1 MPTISEYPFLARQG
15 HSINEI
21 KDLEGNVTTTLH
33 KAKFLPVVLEIGKKW
48 DTRGLG
54 FTFVDGP
61 KNIDGYNVI
70 WNLEQT
76 WKDGWANPD
85 WLKAVTGTDEDP
97 FTWDEGDVVRVNL
110 VRDDYMNKS
119 GQPMVKHS
127 FTKGSKKVP
136 ADTEVSDPWLI
147 DPSINGAAD
156 SDDAPTEEVASPPV
170 AKGSTPLD
178 SRILKHGAFNNITVA
193 LFGANPIE
201 DEYLKEVWE
210 EALAHAMK
218 GEPVFQPDDAL
229 AQAWLLEREEVVPKE
244 QASMFVEFDRATE
257 TPDHDI
263 DYEVEAKSLMV
274 SYFGLDHSDEAVA
287 WMKENVGEEGDYANT
302 QAYWFAT
309 YLKAQKL

>member
-1 MPTISEYPFLARQG
+1 MPTISEYPFAITAGG
-15 HSINEI
+15 HKTTEI
-21 KDLEGNVTTTLH
+21 KDLEGNVTTTLY
-33 KAKFLPVVLEIGKKW
+33 KAKFLPVVLEIGKKYA
-48 DTRGLG
+48 DRGIG
-54 FTFVDGP
+54 FSFVDGP

-76 WKDGWANPD
+76 WNNGWVDPK
-85 WLKAVTGTDEDP
+85 WLEAVADTDEDP
-97 FTWDEGDVVRVNL
+97 FTWNEGDVVRVNL

-119 GQPMVKHS
+119 GQPTIKYQFV
-127 FTKGSKKVP
+127 KGSKKVP

-147 DPSINGAAD
+147 DPSINDEAL
-156 SDDAPTEEVASPPV
+156 TEEVASPPV

-178 SRILKHGAFNNITVA
+178 SRILKHGAFNNMTVA

-201 DEYLKEVWE
+201 DEYLLNAWE
-210 EALAHAMK
+210 EALVHAIK
-218 GEPVFQPDDAL
+218 GEPVFQPDDAH
-229 AQAWLLEREEVVPKE
+229 AQAWLLERVEVVPKE
-244 QASMFVEFDRATE
+244 QTSMFVEFDKATE

-302 QAYWFAT
+302 QAYWLAT
-309 YLKAQKL
+309 YLKAQEL